1 MLSAPSLYN
10 SYAGSGFPALSDAI
24 FNAIDNFK
32 DASLWNEVKQQ
43 LSIVIYAINSAAI
56 VLDEPVSFERD
67 F

>member
-24 FNAIDNFK
+24 FNAIGNFK